1 MLLVHTVNA
10 AASAQ
15 EVRPVFEYHRTRR
28 AVYALDLPGYG
39 CSDRSERPYSV
50 RLMTDAVLMLTREI
64 QRRHPG
70 ARIDALASSL
80 GTEFLARAAVEA
92 SEAFGTLALVSP
104 TGFNGRRRHY
114 GPSGGSREVG
124 AAKSLLQGRPW
135 SATLFRWLTQ
145 PRVVRYFLERTYG
158 GKDVDQG
165 LYEAAVRTARVPGA
179 HFAPLAF
186 LSGTLFS
193 ADANA
198 IYERLELPVWM
209 SHGVRGDFVDFRGQ
223 ATVASKR
230 NWTFSVFATGAL
242 PYFEQP
248 QEFEAAY
255 EQFLAAPPAAAQRT
269 SA

>member
-15 EVRPVFEYHRTRR
+15 EVRPVFEYHRTQRT
-28 AVYALDLPGYG
+28 VYAFDLPGYG
-39 CSDRSERPYSV
+39 CSDRADRPYTV
-50 RLMTDAVLMLTREI
+50 RLMTDAVLQVTREI

-80 GTEFLARAAVEA
+80 GTEFLARAAVELPG
-92 SEAFGTLALVSP
+92 AFGTLALVSP

-114 GPSGGSREVG
+114 GPAGGSREVS
-124 AAKSLLQGRPW
+124 AAAALLKGRPW
-135 SATLFRWLTQ
+135 SATLFGWLTR
-145 PRVVRYFLERTYG
+145 PRVVRYFLERMYG
-158 GKDVDQG
+158 GKDIDSQ
-165 LYEAAVRTARVPGA
+165 LFETAVRTARVPGA

-186 LSGTLFS
+186 LSGSLFS

-198 IYERLELPVWM
+198 IFERLELPVWM

-223 ATVASKR
+223 ATVASKP
-230 NWTFSVFATGAL
+230 NWTFSVFSTGAL
-242 PYFEQP
+242 PYFERP

-255 EQFLAAPPAAAQRT
+255 EQFLSAPRAAQRT